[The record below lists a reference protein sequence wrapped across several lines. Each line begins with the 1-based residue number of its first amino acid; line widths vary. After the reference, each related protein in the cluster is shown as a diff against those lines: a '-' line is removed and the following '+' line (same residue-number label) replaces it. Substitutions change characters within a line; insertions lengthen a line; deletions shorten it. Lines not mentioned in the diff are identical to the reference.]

1 MEQEKSAIMQM
12 LMGKRGNFE
21 CMRMSEEYRK
31 AHGTFFDKYKEL
43 QKQLEK
49 YPKLLALF
57 NEMME
62 ANDEENSIFA
72 DDVYKEAFSFGLAMG
87 QEVFSK

>member
-1 MEQEKSAIMQM
+1 MAQEKSAIYQM
-12 LMGKRGNFE
+12 FMGKRGNYE
-21 CMRMSEEYRK
+21 CMHTSEEYRNALSK
-31 AHGTFFDKYKEL
+31 FVDKYEEL
-43 QKQLEK
+43 EKQLHK

-62 ANDEENSIFA
+62 ASDEENSIFA
-72 DDVYKEAFSFGLAMG
+72 NDVYIEAFSFGLAIG

>member
-1 MEQEKSAIMQM
+1 MEQEKSAIYQM

-21 CMRMSEEYRK
+21 CMCTSEQYRK
-31 AHGTFFDKYKEL
+31 AQHKFVDKYEEL
-43 QKQLEK
+43 KKRLEE
-49 YPKLLALF
+49 YPELLKLF
-57 NEMME
+57 DEMME
-62 ANDEENSIFA
+62 ADDEEHSIFA